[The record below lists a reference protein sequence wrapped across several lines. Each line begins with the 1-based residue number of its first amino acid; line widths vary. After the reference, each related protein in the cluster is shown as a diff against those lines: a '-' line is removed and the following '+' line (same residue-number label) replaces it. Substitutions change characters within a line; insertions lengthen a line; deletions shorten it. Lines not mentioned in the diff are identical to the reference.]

1 MKTENKLILAVFG
14 CPGCAT
20 PSLHSFL
27 HALPKWLEVNLF
39 LAALAAWIHL
49 FITLDGIQIFH
60 ISILELEMK
69 IFDMTLKRRHQHQC
83 FMFAVKILM
92 MDVKIGAHQ
101 KI

>member
-49 FITLDGIQIFH
+49 FITFDGIVQSALRSVFTFIW
-60 ISILELEMK
+60 SESKLETFPRFRWNFLRT
-69 IFDMTLKRRHQHQC
+69 F
-83 FMFAVKILM
+83 
-92 MDVKIGAHQ
+92 
-101 KI
+101 

>member
-1 MKTENKLILAVFG
+1 MKTRNKLILAVYG

-49 FITLDGIQIFH
+49 FITFDGMSFGTKQSKNYGFFLGQVMAKKSKTLI
-60 ISILELEMK
+60 
-69 IFDMTLKRRHQHQC
+69 TLK
-83 FMFAVKILM
+83 FFFLITTDFASL
-92 MDVKIGAHQ
+92 
-101 KI
+101 

>member
-27 HALPKWLEVNLF
+27 HALPKWLEVDLF

-49 FITLDGIQIFH
+49 FITFDGSVIKINLHHAVRDNFLEDGIFDLDQKWLFW
-60 ISILELEMK
+60 SQMK
-69 IFDMTLKRRHQHQC
+69 ALYMTHLLC
-83 FMFAVKILM
+83 
-92 MDVKIGAHQ
+92 
-101 KI
+101 

>member
-49 FITLDGIQIFH
+49 FITFDGTATIFQMAV
-60 ISILELEMK
+60 LFFK
-69 IFDMTLKRRHQHQC
+69 KKRHPADFFSEH
-83 FMFAVKILM
+83 F
-92 MDVKIGAHQ
+92 
-101 KI
+101 

>member
-1 MKTENKLILAVFG
+1 MKTDNKLILAVFG

-49 FITLDGIQIFH
+49 FITFDG
-60 ISILELEMK
+60 
-69 IFDMTLKRRHQHQC
+69 TLKLYS
-83 FMFAVKILM
+83 I
-92 MDVKIGAHQ
+92 
-101 KI
+101 

>member
-49 FITLDGIQIFH
+49 FITSDGIKFCLQLVPLQDKFCLLEITH
-60 ISILELEMK
+60 ISQGS
-69 IFDMTLKRRHQHQC
+69 T
-83 FMFAVKILM
+83 
-92 MDVKIGAHQ
+92 
-101 KI
+101 

>member
-49 FITLDGIQIFH
+49 FIAFDGIKNKLVTSQNEF
-60 ISILELEMK
+60 SVFTGFFFVQNPVAATCAKSRKNE
-69 IFDMTLKRRHQHQC
+69 FQH
-83 FMFAVKILM
+83 F
-92 MDVKIGAHQ
+92 
-101 KI
+101 